1 MSRRIRVPGFISTF
15 LAALL
20 LLPAAASA
28 QVLYGSIVG
37 TASDSSGL
45 AVPGATVKITQIETN
60 QSREATSSDV
70 GSYNFTNVAAGTYR
84 VEVTL
89 PGFQAFRSGDVVVR
103 PNTVVRVDAK
113 LNVGTVSE
121 SVVVTGQAALLQTET
136 AVVQTQTTSEQL
148 QNLPINGRSFQS
160 MLTLTPGVAQPN
172 YFQTGGIN
180 NPSRSMQVSVNGAP
194 NTNTVFRLDGVSA
207 TNQWIQGLQAYTPGI
222 EAIESINVV
231 TSSFDAEQGMAG
243 GASVN
248 VQIKSGTNQLHGV
261 GFENLTTEK
270 LRSRNFFL
278 PANQK
283 KTKDNKS
290 VFGGTL
296 GGPIKHD
303 RLFYFVSVEST
314 VQQTIGGPYAAQANG
329 SATQLLSLPPAAL
342 RAGDF
347 SASGTAIYDPNTGNA
362 NGTGRT
368 PFAYVNCPGLAPGLA
383 ATDPAFAACNFIPAN
398 RINQIAKN
406 INALLPPV
414 TLPGN
419 ANNYFATPNYNS
431 DFHKID
437 TKVTWNASN
446 RLNMNGRF
454 SYLPDHEHATGL
466 YPTVGGAEVNPL
478 ALGTLLDSTVAS
490 ASISATSTISSNFV
504 VDGLFGFT
512 RQHTYQQPPGPVKC
526 WGQELGIPNACQ
538 PPLQRDYV
546 LPRID
551 FGAGTFWSSYGNG
564 VRVNDNT
571 GSVFDYLDP
580 QWQFVANGSWTKG
593 AHNVKFGFDKHRL
606 HMNHYEITAPS
617 FNFTGGSTSL
627 NGGPGANLY
636 NSYADFLL
644 GLPNS
649 RNTALQNPLIN
660 EDNGDN
666 ERSITLRSS
675 EYGIYVRDQFQINRK
690 FTVSAGVRWEY
701 YPVPV
706 HADRGVEIFDFTTN
720 KVLLCGRGS
729 VPADC
734 GIKVQKDLFTPR
746 VGLAYRATDSLV
758 FRAGYSRN
766 PQNDNMIG
774 NRMRGFPVNVQIT
787 ETADPFAAIGNFSS
801 GYPLLPIVDITAAS
815 LDLPPGGTITTN
827 EPGLYKR
834 GIISSF
840 NVSAQ
845 KVLPH
850 NFTAQVGYVGN
861 RQTGIARNQNI
872 NYGQIGGGQASQP
885 YNQPGL
891 VNNLRTNQAINIV
904 RPLGHIQYD
913 SLQASFN
920 RRLTNGFA
928 VNTAYTY
935 ARGIDWWASAIAI
948 PEFWSLNK
956 GTQGGNT
963 PHKFDM
969 SAIYQLPFGPGKKFA
984 NGGGV
989 LSTIAGGW
997 QVNTYFTAFSGTPF
1011 SITQSS
1017 APALNAPGS
1026 TQRPDRVKEPAILW
1040 GIGPTTPYFDV
1051 TAFAPVTQARFG
1063 NAGVNTL
1070 RGPGYAN
1077 LDASVFRTF
1086 SVKNGMNLQLRLEVF
1101 NLTNT
1106 PHFQNPANTNISN
1119 LQLNPDGSVLALNG
1133 FGVIAGTNSVG
1144 REYDERYIRLGV
1156 RFSF

>member
-1 MSRRIRVPGFISTF
+1 MLVFAPVAVT
-15 LAALL
+15 
-20 LLPAAASA
+20 A
-28 QVLYGSIVG
+28 QVLYGSLVG
-37 TASDSSGL
+37 SATDSSGL
-45 AVPGATVKITQIETN
+45 AVPGATVKITQVETN
-60 QSREATSSDV
+60 QSRETTTNDTGAYT
-70 GSYNFTNVAAGTYR
+70 FTNIAAGTYR

-89 PGFQAFRSGDVVVR
+89 PGFQAFRSSDVTVR
-103 PNTVVRVDAK
+103 PNTAVRVDAK

-207 TNQWIQGLQAYTPGI
+207 TNQWIQGLQAYTPAI

-248 VQIKSGTNQLHGV
+248 VQIKSGTNTLHGV
-261 GFENLTTEK
+261 AFENLTTEK
-270 LRSRNFFL
+270 LRARNYFL
-278 PANQK
+278 PATQK

-303 RLFYFVSVEST
+303 KLFYFVSIEST

-347 SASGTAIYDPNTGNA
+347 SASGTAIYDPATGLA
-362 NGTGRT
+362 NGTGRI

-398 RINQIAKN
+398 RINSIAKA

-419 ANNYFATPNYNS
+419 ANNYFSTPNYNS

-490 ASISATSTISSNFV
+490 ASISATSTISRTFV
-504 VDGLFGFT
+504 IDGLFGFT
-512 RQHTYQQPPGPVKC
+512 RQHTYQQPPGPMKC

-538 PPLQRDYV
+538 PPLQRDYA

-551 FGAGTFWSSYGNG
+551 IANWSSYGNG

-580 QWQFVANGSWTKG
+580 QWQYVANGSWSKG

-627 NGGPGANLY
+627 SGGPSANLF

-666 ERSITLRSS
+666 DQSITLRSS
-675 EYGIYVRDQFQINRK
+675 EYGIYARDQFQISRK

-706 HADRGVEIFDFTTN
+706 HADRGVELFDFTTN

-734 GIKVQKDLFTPR
+734 GINVQKDLFTPR
-746 VGLAYRATDSLV
+746 LGLAYRANDSLV

-774 NRMRGFPVNVQIT
+774 NRMRNFPVNVQIT
-787 ETADPFAAIGNFSS
+787 DTGATSFTPIGNFTD
-801 GYPLLPIVDITAAS
+801 GYPLLPILDISAAS
-815 LDLPPGGTITTN
+815 LDLPAGATVTTN
-827 EPGLYKR
+827 EPGRYTR
-834 GIISSF
+834 GVITSF

-861 RQTGIARNQNI
+861 RQTDIARSQNV
-872 NYGQIGGGQASQP
+872 NYGQIGGGAASQP
-885 YNQPGL
+885 FNQLGL
-891 VNNLRTNQAINIV
+891 ANNLRTTATISVV

-935 ARGIDWWASAIAI
+935 ARGIDWWAGGIAI
-948 PEFWSLNK
+948 PQYWNLNK

-969 SAIYQLPFGPGKKFA
+969 SAIYELPFGPGKKFVNHEGA
-984 NGGGV
+984 LARV
-989 LSTIAGGW
+989 VGGW

-1011 SITQSS
+1011 TVTANGNS
-1017 APALNAPGS
+1017 LNAPGS
-1026 TQRPDRVKEPAILW
+1026 PQIADQIKDPKILW
-1040 GIGPTTPYFDV
+1040 GIGPNTPYFDV
-1051 TAFAPVTQARFG
+1051 TAFAPVTDARFG
-1063 NAGVNTL
+1063 NAGFNTM

-1077 LDASVFRTF
+1077 LDASFFRTF
-1086 SVKNGMNLQLRLEVF
+1086 SVRNGMNLQFRLEIF
-1101 NLTNT
+1101 NVTNT
-1106 PHFQNPANTNISN
+1106 PHFQNPANLNVSN
-1119 LQLNPDGSVLALNG
+1119 LQLNADGTVRALNG
-1133 FGVIAGTNSVG
+1133 FGVIAGTNSTG
-1144 REYDERYIRLGV
+1144 REYDERYIRLGL
-1156 RFSF
+1156 RMSF